1 MSDTQRDLAGF
12 AARIEQYTEAM
23 QVKGHTPDTLNR
35 AIYSFRKFTI
45 WCEERGVLRPTEVT
59 RPIVER
65 FQRFLFHSINPR
77 TDRPIS
83 LAYQNTVLTNLR
95 SFFRWLAKQN
105 LVLYNPVAD
114 IDIPRRDKRLPKKI
128 LNQEELGRVMNA
140 PDLRTPLGLRDRAI
154 LETLYSTAIRR
165 MEVCN
170 LNVDDVDIETGI
182 VFVRQGKGRKDRVVP
197 IGERACRW
205 IRAFLHDGRP
215 HLVTPPDPGALFL
228 TPAGRRM
235 PRGRLTACVIS
246 HLSKCGV
253 THRGAS
259 HLFRHTC
266 ATHML
271 EGGADI
277 RYIQAMLGHAVLQ
290 TTEIYTHVAIK
301 KLKEIHTAT
310 HPAAKLK
317 PDEQKL
323 PEDGDVGMLPL

>member
-1 MSDTQRDLAGF
+1 MSDTQRDPAGF

-23 QVKGHTPDTLNR
+23 QVIGRTPDTLDR
-35 AIYSFRKFTI
+35 AMYSFRKFSL

-59 RPIVER
+59 RQIVER

-95 SFFRWLAKQN
+95 SFFRWMAKQN

-128 LNQEELGRVMNA
+128 LNQEELARIMNA

-170 LNVDDVDIETGI
+170 LNVDDVDIESGI

-197 IGERACRW
+197 IGERACQW

-215 HLVTPPDPGALFL
+215 HMVTPPDPGALFL

-301 KLKEIHTAT
+301 KLKDIHTAT

-323 PEDGDVGMLPL
+323 PEDGDVGMLPS